1 MTLTPEL
8 QSCRTTNG
16 KINRLY
22 LMIKLGTQMM
32 LYMHEMDMTMMATS
46 YEWNSLEEVEEV
58 SEEVET
64 EEEGN
69 VEETVDLA
77 RQQEDHSTEYW

>member
-1 MTLTPEL
+1 MTLKL

>member
-1 MTLTPEL
+1 
-8 QSCRTTNG
+8 
-16 KINRLY
+16 
-22 LMIKLGTQMM
+22 MM